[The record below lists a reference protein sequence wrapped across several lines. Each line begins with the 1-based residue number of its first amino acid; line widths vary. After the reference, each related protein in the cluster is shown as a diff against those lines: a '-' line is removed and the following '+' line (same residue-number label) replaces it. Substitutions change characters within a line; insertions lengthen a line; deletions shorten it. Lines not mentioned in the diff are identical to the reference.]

1 MYSSRR
7 RKSALG
13 QQSSTSDP
21 SHAQPG
27 SPSVYLHPVEYEEI
41 PDTFQSDDVTGIGGL
56 HPIGRQEIT
65 DTPQSDYLHPIE
77 YQETTATSQ
86 GPADPSHAQP
96 GSPSVYLHPVEHE
109 EIPDTFQSDDVTSI
123 GGLHPIGYQE
133 VTDTDRSDYLH
144 PIEYQETTATS
155 QRPADASANYEL
167 MQVQTTAPAAPIYT
181 DLRQPD
187 YVNCP

>member
-1 MYSSRR
+1 VYSSRR

-77 YQETTATSQ
+77 YQE
-86 GPADPSHAQP
+86 
-96 GSPSVYLHPVEHE
+96 
-109 EIPDTFQSDDVTSI
+109 
-123 GGLHPIGYQE
+123 

-181 DLRQPD
+181 GLRQPD